1 MDIGRS
7 SFTKSEFCQ
16 RNAISIAFFYKLRRQ
31 GKGPR
36 EMLGR
41 ITADAE
47 KDWQREREA
56 EAAQARPPSFSQ
68 AVNSANSSG

>member
-1 MDIGRS
+1 MDVGRS
-7 SFTKSEFCQ
+7 SFTKAEFCQ
-16 RNAISIAFFYKLRRQ
+16 RNAISIALFYKLRKQ
-31 GKGPR
+31 GRGPR

-56 EAAQARPPSFSQ
+56 EAAQAKPPSFSQ
-68 AVNSANSSG
+68 ATNSPDRSG